1 MKSRASMSVAFLTGL
16 ALIVSSFCTLEAA
29 SMKKESE
36 ARKARKSKEKERE
49 AKQKE
54 NKKASAA
61 KQAAAKKKRKQ
72 NREQMIDKVA
82 ERIVQKLSKPGMNAE
97 QIREKM
103 LKRVANR
110 RKKAGAAIGGAKV
123 QIKSHVVV
131 FNDDSVLECSLIMKG
146 SKFVV
151 VMTDEGEVEID
162 PKDIREIK
170 ETEDDSAPVF
180 AAAELVEGLLYLTPP
195 EPGEEEDEEYEDA
208 ANEGA
213 EEGTLI
219 EEPTKTDDTSSKP
232 ATAPRPV
239 TLRPMPAETMGGDM
253 NMGAPSKATTT
264 RPTGLQSNNVAERL
278 DAIRAMREREEA
290 MNPAAKVKEKK
301 GLSEF
306 LKSLDSKD
314 GVNSILEQL
323 KKNPDFFKDIDL
335 SK

>member
-1 MKSRASMSVAFLTGL
+1 MKSRAFMSVAFLTGL
-16 ALIVSSFCTLEAA
+16 VLIVSSFCTLEAA

-36 ARKARKSKEKERE
+36 ARKAKEKERE

-72 NREQMIDKVA
+72 NREQMIEKVA
-82 ERIVQKLSKPGMNAE
+82 ERIVQKLSKPGMNVE

-110 RKKAGAAIGGAKV
+110 RKKADAAIGGAKV

-162 PKDIREIK
+162 PKEIREIK
-170 ETEDDSAPVF
+170 ETEDGWSNWAKVYRAPVF

-232 ATAPRPV
+232 ATAPRPA
-239 TLRPMPAETMGGDM
+239 TLRPMPAETMG
-253 NMGAPSKATTT
+253 APSKATTT
-264 RPTGLQSNNVAERL
+264 MPTGLQSNNVTERL

-301 GLSEF
+301 GFSEF

>member
-1 MKSRASMSVAFLTGL
+1 MKSRAVMSVAFLTGL

-36 ARKARKSKEKERE
+36 ARKAKEKERG

-162 PKDIREIK
+162 PNEIREIK
-170 ETEDDSAPVF
+170 ETEDDRAPVF

-195 EPGEEEDEEYEDA
+195 ELGEEEDEEYEDEGA

-232 ATAPRPV
+232 AAAPRPA

-290 MNPAAKVKEKK
+290 MNPAAKAKEKK

-323 KKNPDFFKDIDL
+323 KKNPDLFKDIDL